1 MLIGLVA
8 ALALGMGQAQAQ
20 AQDPEATVL
29 SDIIVNALPNEAR
42 ALGFIDRVAAPPS
55 GRRLAR
61 WERSLCVSV
70 AGLDVA
76 YAQFIVDRVTAVG
89 ASVGLNPGQPGCR
102 PDVLII
108 FTADPDAAAG
118 RLIDEDMDTFRPVR
132 YGATDRGEAA
142 LDQFRHSDAPVRWWH
157 VSAPVSILTGEVMMG
172 AEEGPAYMTAPNAS
186 RIRSNTREALQRAII
201 IVDADQ
207 IRQVPFGALGEY
219 LGMVTLAQVEPGAD
233 LTGYQSVL
241 NLFAGADGQRINDW
255 DQTYL
260 QALYRARGDQ
270 LRYVQQATDIAERMA
285 ERSTRAEPTPDSG
298 ESRN

>member
-8 ALALGMGQAQAQ
+8 AFALGLAQ
-20 AQDPEATVL
+20 AQDPEPTPL
-29 SDIIVNALPNEAR
+29 GDIIVNAPPNEAR

-70 AGLDVA
+70 AGLDA
-76 YAQFIVDRVTAVG
+76 GYGQFIVDRVTAVG
-89 ASVGLNPGQPGCR
+89 ASVGLTPGRPGCS

-118 RLIDEDMDTFRPVR
+118 RLIDEDMKTFRPVR

-142 LDQFRHSDAPVRWWH
+142 LEQFHHSDAPVRWWH

-172 AEEGPAYMTAPNAS
+172 MDDGPAIMNAPNAS
-186 RIRSNTREALQRAII
+186 RIGSNTREALQRAIL
-201 IVDADQ
+201 IVDANQ
-207 IRQVPFGALGEY
+207 ISQVSFGALGEY
-219 LGMVTLAQVEPGAD
+219 LGMVTLAQVEPDAD

-241 NLFAGADGQRINDW
+241 NLFSGAAGQRITDW
-255 DQTYL
+255 DQSYL
-260 QALYRARGDQ
+260 QALYRTRGDQ

-285 ERSTRAEPTPDSG
+285 ERATRPETTPDSG

>member
-8 ALALGMGQAQAQ
+8 ALALGSGQAR
-20 AQDPEATVL
+20 DPAPTIL
-29 SDIIVNALPNEAR
+29 SDIIVNAPPNEAR

-70 AGLDVA
+70 AGLDAA

-89 ASVGLNPGQPGCR
+89 ASVGLDPGQAGCR

-118 RLIDEDMDTFRPVR
+118 RLIDEDLETFRPVR

-142 LDQFRHSDAPVRWWH
+142 LEQFQHSDAPVRWWH

-172 AEEGPAYMTAPNAS
+172 MEDGPAIMNAPNAS
-186 RIRSNTREALQRAII
+186 RIGASTREALQRAII
-201 IVDADQ
+201 IVDANQ
-207 IRQVPFGALGEY
+207 IRQVSFGALGEY
-219 LGMVTLAQVEPGAD
+219 LGVVTLAQVEPGAD

-241 NLFAGADGQRINDW
+241 NLFAGSPGQRITDW
-255 DQTYL
+255 DQSYL

-285 ERSTRAEPTPDSG
+285 ERAMRSGTMPDSG
-298 ESRN
+298 ESRD

>member
-8 ALALGMGQAQAQ
+8 ALALGL
-20 AQDPEATVL
+20 AQDPEPTVL
-29 SDIIVNALPNEAR
+29 GDIIVNAPPNEAR

-70 AGLDVA
+70 AGLDA
-76 YAQFIVDRVTAVG
+76 SYAQFTVDRVTAVG
-89 ASVGLNPGQPGCR
+89 ASVGLNPGQPGCS

-132 YGATDRGEAA
+132 YGATDRGAAA
-142 LDQFRHSDAPVRWWH
+142 LDQFHHSDAPVRWWH

-172 AEEGPAYMTAPNAS
+172 MEDGPAIMTAPNAS
-186 RIRSNTREALQRAII
+186 RIGSNTREALQRAIV
-201 IVDADQ
+201 IVDANQ
-207 IRQVPFGALGEY
+207 ISQVSFGALGEY

-241 NLFAGADGQRINDW
+241 NLFAGSDGQRITDW

-260 QALYRARGDQ
+260 QALYRTRGDQ

-285 ERSTRAEPTPDSG
+285 ESATRSDTAPDSG